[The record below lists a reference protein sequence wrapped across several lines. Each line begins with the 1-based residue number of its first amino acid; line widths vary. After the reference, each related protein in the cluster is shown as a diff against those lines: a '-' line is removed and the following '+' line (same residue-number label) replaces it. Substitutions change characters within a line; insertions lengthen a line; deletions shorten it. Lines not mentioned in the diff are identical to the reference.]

1 MAGSTTD
8 ARPRAG
14 TLTGVDPE
22 RRRILRLAALGAFS
36 VAGGGVLASRLL
48 DGEST
53 DDTVAPPTNSSVP
66 RTSTAPASRETGA
79 SESSTTTEA
88 APTEPAA
95 TMLCREAW
103 GARPVTRAMRSH
115 VIEGVMVHHTAVV
128 LSDNREAPAR
138 LRSHQEFHQSR
149 GFADIAY
156 HVVIDSHGHAYQGR
170 DPATPGETFTEYDP
184 EGWYL
189 VTCEGNFDAQPL
201 PEAQR
206 SSLEHVL
213 AWASIRFGVDPSSVR
228 AHSGVSPTA
237 CPGDAVEAVFADGS
251 LIDGVR
257 RRIVGGI
264 DLPLVCGEEAT
275 ARIAAI
281 EAGTA

>member
-1 MAGSTTD
+1 M
-8 ARPRAG
+8 
-14 TLTGVDPE
+14 DPE
-22 RRRILRLAALGAFS
+22 RRRLLRLAALGAFS
-36 VAGGGVLASRLL
+36 ISGGAALAARLL
-48 DGEST
+48 DSDPP
-53 DDTVAPPTNSSVP
+53 DDTATPSTTTAPPN
-66 RTSTAPASRETGA
+66 
-79 SESSTTTEA
+79 SSTTPTHPETTSSE
-88 APTEPAA
+88 PTTTTEPATTVA
-95 TMLCREAW
+95 APVILCRDAW
-103 GARPVTRAMRSH
+103 GAGPAEDTMPSH
-115 VIEGVMVHHTAVV
+115 VIEGVMVHHTAVA

-156 HVVIDSHGHAYQGR
+156 HVVIDSRGHVYEGR
-170 DPATPGETFTEYDP
+170 DPSTPGETFTEYDP

-189 VTCEGNFDAQPL
+189 VTCEGNFDVHPL

-206 SSLEHVL
+206 TSLEHVL
-213 AWASIRFGVDPSSVR
+213 AWASTRFGVDPSSVR

-237 CPGDAVEAVFADGS
+237 CPGDAVEAVFTDGS

-257 RRIVGGI
+257 RRIAGGI
-264 DLPLVCGEEAT
+264 DLPLVCGDEAT